1 MKKRKK
7 PIFLIAVLALLVV
20 SVAAMNSN
28 LLTMP
33 KTANDYARIEAEEQQ
48 KAHDDY
54 MAERAK
60 NPPPPKAPGPGRD
73 LVTPRSKD
81 DDEPLNVN
89 VKAVPAI
96 DDEGPQIAAPA
107 NRQNKIRVNR
117 ASTAPNSGWYYKDSD
132 KSGN

>member
-33 KTANDYARIEAEEQQ
+33 KTASDYAKLEAEEQQ

-60 NPPPPKAPGPGRD
+60 NPPPPKAPGTGRD
-73 LVTPRSKD
+73 LVTPRNGEE
-81 DDEPLNVN
+81 DEPLNVN

-96 DDEGPQIAAPA
+96 PDDAPA
-107 NRQNKIRVNR
+107 ITAPTNRQNKVRVNR